1 MKYFPC
7 LDEWVDPSCFSRGFK
22 VECLNRHWKINVQ
35 SSARILDLGFLSRKH
50 CVRGFRRQNKILRN
64 EPFFC
69 HYTCEHSKEKQC
81 STRYLSQA
89 FIVLVM
95 CLYFFKNY
103 FSLFSSWI
111 FESRSIQPDIS
122 KSFTH
127 CFRMK
132 RTLFEQMQNENT
144 MFDQMRN
151 IASQGQFDET
161 FGQTL
166 H

>member
-7 LDEWVDPSCFSRGFK
+7 LDEWVDPSFFSRGFK

-81 STRYLSQA
+81 STRYLSQT

-95 CLYFFKNY
+95 FVFFEKLLLIVFNVDIWESINPTRH
-103 FSLFSSWI
+103 FKKLHPLF
-111 FESRSIQPDIS
+111 
-122 KSFTH
+122 
-127 CFRMK
+127 
-132 RTLFEQMQNENT
+132 QNET
-144 MFDQMRN
+144 HSVWTD
-151 IASQGQFDET
+151 AKWK
-161 FGQTL
+161 TL
-166 H
+166 CLIRCAT